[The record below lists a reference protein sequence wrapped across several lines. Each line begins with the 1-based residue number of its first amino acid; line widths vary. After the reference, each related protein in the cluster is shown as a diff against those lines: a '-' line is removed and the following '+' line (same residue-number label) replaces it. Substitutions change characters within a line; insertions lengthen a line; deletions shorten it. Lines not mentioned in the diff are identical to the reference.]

1 MAQAPAP
8 RVGKEMMS
16 IQEVASLAF
25 AFFIAMVVVNILGWV
40 ATKVGNFILPQGE
53 PQPTIPAAGTINERR
68 TGGEINNRKQAV
80 QHDERLPNGEG
91 RKQAV
96 QQDERLQ

>member
-8 RVGKEMMS
+8 KVGKEMMS
-16 IQEVASLAF
+16 IQEVASLGF
-25 AFFIAMVVVNILGWV
+25 AFFIAMVVVSILGWV
-40 ATKVGNFILPQGE
+40 VTKLGNFIMQQGE
-53 PQPTIPAAGTINERR
+53 PQPAISAAGTITERG
-68 TGGEINNRKQAV
+68 TGGGINNRKQAV

-96 QQDERLQ
+96 QHDERLP